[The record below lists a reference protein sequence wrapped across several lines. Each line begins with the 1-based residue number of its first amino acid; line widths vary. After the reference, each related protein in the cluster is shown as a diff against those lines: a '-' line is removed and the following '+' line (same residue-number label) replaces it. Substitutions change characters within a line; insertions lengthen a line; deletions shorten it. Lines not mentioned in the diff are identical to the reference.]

1 MDPEGIELTVR
12 QGLQGEN
19 ILIAVSNNRKGTTM
33 KRVVLKARL
42 KLFFAIMPAIICFAA
57 GGAEE
62 SKSQVNPN
70 VMSTLEQRMQKRIS
84 VNFRGT
90 PIDDVVRVMA
100 AQADVDIVKS
110 PKVVGEVTTTLTDVP
125 LSEALTNILAA
136 HGYGYVASKNMI
148 RIAPMSE
155 INDQEEKLE
164 NRIYRI
170 TYADVGEVEKAL
182 SKFISKRGSISANPG
197 TSNIIVN
204 DIESRIRAM
213 DTFVAEIDRITPQ
226 VLVEARIYDVTC
238 KDRLDLGVEW
248 HARKNTTY
256 GGAGIGEGGT
266 NPTSGNIDPF
276 IGGLFDGTVNKVE
289 SSTSLLRFGWLNP
302 SIDIDILIK
311 AQKEIINAK
320 LLANPRVLVLD
331 NEEAT
336 IKIVTEIPYQ
346 EITETSGGGSIGT
359 TSFREVGV
367 LLQVT
372 PHVTRDGM
380 VRMYIY
386 PEFSLQA
393 GEVDLGTAAITFSQ
407 PIVDKRL
414 AESTL
419 LLMDGQ
425 TMVLGGLRKKEVNT
439 QHNKVPFLGDIP
451 IIDNLF
457 KFKAEETIFSELI
470 VFVTPWIIEQPRLND
485 QEREAYKHT
494 EFGPPCTII
503 TEGETNGECLTCPK

>member
-1 MDPEGIELTVR
+1 
-12 QGLQGEN
+12 
-19 ILIAVSNNRKGTTM
+19 M
-33 KRVVLKARL
+33 KSVVLKAWL
-42 KLFFAIMPAIICFAA
+42 MIFFVMPAIICFAA
-57 GGAEE
+57 DGVEE
-62 SKSQVNPN
+62 PQSQMNPE

-90 PIDDVVRVMA
+90 PIDDVIRVMA

-125 LSEALTNILAA
+125 LSEALANILAA
-136 HGYGYVASKNMI
+136 HGYGYVTSKNMI
-148 RIAPMSE
+148 RVAPLSE
-155 INDQEEKLE
+155 LNDQEEKLE
-164 NRIYRI
+164 SRIYRI

-182 SKFISKRGSISANPG
+182 AKFISKRGSISSNQG
-197 TSNIIVN
+197 TSNIIVS
-204 DIESRIRAM
+204 DIESRVKAM
-213 DTFVAEIDRITPQ
+213 DSFVAEIDRITPQ

-248 HARKNTTY
+248 HAGTDTTY
-256 GGAGIGEGGT
+256 GGAGIGDGGV
-266 NPTSGNIDPF
+266 NPSGENIDPF
-276 IGGLFDGTVNKVE
+276 MGGLFDGTINKVE
-289 SSTSLLRFGWLNP
+289 SSTSLIRFGWLNP
-302 SIDIDILIK
+302 SVDIDVLIK

-331 NEEAT
+331 NENAT

-367 LLQVT
+367 SLQVV

-380 VRMYIY
+380 VRMYVY

-407 PIVDKRL
+407 PVVDRRM

-419 LLMDGQ
+419 LLMNGQ

-439 QHNKVPFLGDIP
+439 QTSKVPLLGDIP
-451 IIDNLF
+451 VIDNLF
-457 KFKAEETIFSELI
+457 KFKAEETVLSELI
-470 VFVTPWIIEQPRLND
+470 VFVTPWIVEQPKMSEEEKN
-485 QEREAYKHT
+485 AFGHT
-494 EFGPPCTII
+494 EFGPPCTDMAI
-503 TEGETNGECLTCPK
+503 GETNGECMNCKK

>member
-1 MDPEGIELTVR
+1 MERGALKVRHKLTVMV
-12 QGLQGEN
+12 
-19 ILIAVSNNRKGTTM
+19 ILAIFCVTAV
-33 KRVVLKARL
+33 
-42 KLFFAIMPAIICFAA
+42 I
-57 GGAEE
+57 AEE
-62 SKSQVNPN
+62 SESGIDPE
-70 VMSTLEQRMQKRIS
+70 VMSTLAQRMQKRIS
-84 VNFRGT
+84 VNFRNT
-90 PIDDVVRVMA
+90 SIDDVISVMA

-136 HGYGYVASKNMI
+136 HGYGYVTSKNMI
-148 RIAPMSE
+148 RVAPMSE
-155 INDQEEKLE
+155 LNDQDEKLE

-182 SKFISKRGSISANPG
+182 AKFISKRGSISSNKG
-197 TSNIIVN
+197 TSNVIVT
-204 DIESRIRAM
+204 DVESKIHIM
-213 DTFVAEIDRITPQ
+213 DTFVTEIDRITPQ

-248 HARKNTTY
+248 HAGRNTTY
-256 GGAGIGEGGT
+256 GGAGIGDAGT
-266 NPTSGNIDPF
+266 NPTAGRTDPF
-276 IGGLFDGTVNKVE
+276 MGGLFDGTVSKVE
-289 SSTSLLRFGWLNP
+289 TSSSLMRIGWLN
-302 SIDIDILIK
+302 SAIDIDVLIK

-331 NEEAT
+331 NEEAM

-367 LLQVT
+367 SLSVT

-380 VRMYIY
+380 IRLHVL

-393 GEVDLGTAAITFSQ
+393 GEVDLGTSAITFSQ
-407 PIVDKRL
+407 PVVDRRL

-439 QHNKVPFLGDIP
+439 QHNKVPLLGDIP
-451 IIDNLF
+451 IINGLF
-457 KFKAEETIFSELI
+457 KFRAEDTVFSELI
-470 VFVTPWIIEQPRLND
+470 VFVTPLVVEQTYMSED
-485 QEREAYKHT
+485 EHKAYEHT
-494 EFGPPCTII
+494 EFRPPCPAI
-503 TEGETNGECLTCPK
+503 TDAEMNGDCSRQ

>member
-1 MDPEGIELTVR
+1 MDTESVELTV
-12 QGLQGEN
+12 QLELQGED
-19 ILIAVSNNRKGTTM
+19 IFIDVANNRKGTTM

-42 KLFFAIMPAIICFAA
+42 ILLFAIMPAIISFAA
-57 GGAEE
+57 DGENE
-62 SKSQVNPN
+62 STKLNPE

-90 PIDDVVRVMA
+90 PIDDVIRVMA

-136 HGYGYVASKNMI
+136 HGYGYITSKNMI
-148 RIAPMSE
+148 RVAPLSE
-155 INDQEEKLE
+155 LNNQDEKLE

-182 SKFISKRGSISANPG
+182 SKFISKRGSISSNVG

-204 DIESRIRAM
+204 DIESRIKAM
-213 DTFVAEIDRITPQ
+213 DSFVAEIDRITPQ

-248 HARKNTTY
+248 HAGKNTTY
-256 GGAGIGEGGT
+256 GGAGIGDGGT
-266 NPTSGNIDPF
+266 NPTNGNIDPF
-276 IGGLFDGTVNKVE
+276 MGGVFDGTVTKVE
-289 SSTSLLRFGWLNP
+289 NSTSLIRFGWLNP
-302 SIDIDILIK
+302 SVDIDVLVK

-380 VRMYIY
+380 VRLYVY

-393 GEVDLGTAAITFSQ
+393 GEVDLGTSAITFSQ

-439 QHNKVPFLGDIP
+439 QDNKVPLLGDIP
-451 IIDNLF
+451 IVDNLF
-457 KFKAEETIFSELI
+457 KFKAEETVLSELI
-470 VFVTPWIIEQPRLND
+470 VFVTPWIVTQPQMSED
-485 QEREAYKHT
+485 EKKAFEAT
-494 EFGPPCTII
+494 EYSPPCNRMA
-503 TEGETNGECLTCPK
+503 EGETKSECLDCAK